1 MPSRTTPLSSLAAA
15 VAIAVAACTYQVPA
29 AGSDGLTLIQVT
41 PAGDFRPA
49 DGRELDVPA
58 WRIDANSAQVVIA
71 RHAARTQPVV
81 IDYEHQTLNKEKNG
95 QPAPAAGWFREL
107 RWIEGEGLFGVV
119 AFTPKAR
126 TAIDAQEYLYFSPV
140 FEYSQVDG
148 TVLDIRM
155 GALTNDPGIHGMQPM
170 SLLAA
175 ATAAFLSPT
184 NDQEQSVNPL
194 LAAVLAH
201 LGLSATTTE
210 ETATAALTAAGPLK
224 PLQDRAVAACTALNL
239 PADASA
245 DSVTAACTSLR
256 STAPDPS
263 KFVPV
268 GVVQEMQT
276 QLAAL
281 TAKSVDREVE
291 DLIQPALADGRLTAG
306 AQEAWA
312 RDLGKANIAALT
324 GYLSTARPIAALTAT
339 QTKGQAPALAKGDA
353 QLSADELAVCTAMGL
368 SPEQY
373 KAGAPTSVATA

>member
-1 MPSRTTPLSSLAAA
+1 MSSRIASTSSLAAA
-15 VAIAVAACTYQVPA
+15 VAIAVTACTYQVPA
-29 AGSDGLTLIQVT
+29 AGSDGLTLIQIT
-41 PAGDFRPA
+41 PAGEFRPA

-71 RHAARTQPVV
+71 RHAARKQPVV

-107 RWIEGEGLFGVV
+107 RWIEGEGLFALV

-126 TAIDAQEYLYFSPV
+126 AAIDAQEYLYFSPV
-140 FEYSQVDG
+140 FEYSQADG

-184 NDQEQSVNPL
+184 TDQEQSVNPL

-256 STAPDPS
+256 STAPDPA

-268 GVVQEMQT
+268 SALQDVQT

-281 TAKSVDREVE
+281 TAQQVDRQVD
-291 DLIQPALADGRLTAG
+291 DLVKPALADGRLLPAMET
-306 AQEAWA
+306 WA
-312 RDLGKANIAALT
+312 RDLGKSNFAALT
-324 GYLSTARPIAALTAT
+324 GFLKTAQPIAALTAT
-339 QTKGQAPALAKGDA
+339 QPQGKEPVLAKGDA
-353 QLSADELAVCTAMGL
+353 QLSAEELAVCTAMGM

-373 KAGAPTSVATA
+373 KAGAATAVANA